1 MVMIHLKSALTDS
14 NDEFLF
20 ETKTSS
26 GVDSLID
33 QVVKIHNSRLRANLI
48 VDTVRGLSMYGLMKQ
63 NPDDETSGK
72 IVDPSG
78 LRTGNPPDEQMADLL
93 RTTSEELSEYVAK
106 EQVGKKVA
114 LVYRKIDDKIN
125 AVRDAVATAYPT
137 GLPEWEA
144 TGLVLDEPL
153 EKLNLPGSLT
163 ESNAALYAFNKE
175 FIRGQ
180 LISDRLGTNEKTKV
194 ICKLTRK
201 EAGPPPREAI
211 VSEAERSAIA
221 MFYLKRQEEL
231 KKLADADDDDYLNS
245 AWADPRGM
253 KKSLQ
258 GLSSIRAP
266 GRLG

>member
-1 MVMIHLKSALTDS
+1 
-14 NDEFLF
+14 
-20 ETKTSS
+20 
-26 GVDSLID
+26 
-33 QVVKIHNSRLRANLI
+33 
-48 VDTVRGLSMYGLMKQ
+48 MYGLMKQ

-93 RTTSEELSEYVAK
+93 QRTAEELSEYVAK

-114 LVYRKIDDKIN
+114 LTHLKINDKIN
-125 AVRDAVATAYPT
+125 AVRDAVAAAYPT

-144 TGLVLDEPL
+144 TGLALDEPL
-153 EKLNLPGSLT
+153 EKLNLPGSVT

-175 FIRGQ
+175 FVRGQ

-211 VSEAERSAIA
+211 VSEAERSAMEA
-221 MFYLKRQEEL
+221 FYFKRQEEL

-245 AWADPRGM
+245 EWADPSGM
-253 KKSLQ
+253 KKNLQ
-258 GLSSIRAP
+258 GLNHIRAP